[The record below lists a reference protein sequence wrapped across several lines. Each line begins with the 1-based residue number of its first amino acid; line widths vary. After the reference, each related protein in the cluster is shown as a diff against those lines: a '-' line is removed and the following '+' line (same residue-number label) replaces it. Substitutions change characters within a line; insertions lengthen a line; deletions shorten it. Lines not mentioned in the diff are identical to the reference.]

1 MFRCIQCTLIS
12 SEMLSPQYRE
22 LVNRLSVTLPEE
34 RLVHD
39 PLRTLTYGTDASFY
53 RLIPQLV
60 IVVETEEEV
69 VAVLKEARRLR
80 LSVTFRAA
88 GTSLSGQAVTDSILV
103 LLGRTWKQYRIL
115 DQGEKIALQPGIIGA
130 FANLYLAPYGRK
142 IGPDPASINSAMIGG
157 IAANNASGMC
167 CGTAQ
172 NSYRTLASMRIILRD
187 GTILD
192 TADEASRRNF
202 LESHG
207 VFAGRIADLARR
219 VRARQP
225 LAERIRAKYKMKNTT
240 GYSLNALVDYEDPIE
255 IIQHLMI
262 GSEGTL
268 GFIAEVTY
276 QTVPELPHKATSLML
291 FPDIETACRAVP
303 LLKRCPVDAVEL
315 MDRASLRSVE
325 NKPGM
330 PSYLRDLD
338 DRVAALLVETRSVNA
353 ESLHDAITT
362 ITSAIAS
369 LPTVRPI
376 AFTTDAGEFT
386 MLWSIRKGLF
396 PSVGA
401 MRATGTTVVIEDV
414 AFPVPRLA
422 EATLDLQRLF
432 ALHGYHDAIIFGHA
446 LEGNL
451 HFVFKQD
458 FNSSSEVQRYGNFI
472 SDVTNMVVGKYDG
485 ALKAEHG
492 TGRNMAPFVELEWG
506 AEAYALMHEI
516 KSLFDPENLLNP
528 GVILNADRTIHLQ
541 NLKPMP
547 AAHPVI
553 DKCIECGFC
562 EVNCPSKDI
571 TLTPRQRIVAY
582 REIARLADSDRNGD
596 RVKELKNLYHYY
608 ANVTCATDGLCA
620 LTCPVDID
628 TGTFIKDLRM
638 LESGPVANM
647 VATVVSRHMGQVTA
661 LSRFLLN
668 VLHGVHRAVGTEF
681 MDSAT
686 AVLRNLTENKLPLW
700 NRYMP
705 KGAPAV
711 PVPVHN
717 PANPR
722 IVVYFPSCINRTM
735 GTASGDSEDDAAT
748 GRTVALLQKA
758 GFEVVYPEGLKNLCC
773 GMPFASKGYKEQGD
787 EKNRELEQAIVEA
800 SRNGE
805 YPVLVDMS
813 PCLCRM
819 LENLHAPLTLFDPAG
834 FILHHAAPYLE
845 FRKRAEPV
853 LIHHTC
859 SARKMGLDQDLR
871 ELASFCSERVVV
883 PGDIGCCGW
892 AGDRGFTVP
901 ELNASALHELHRQ
914 VPPDCRGGYSTSRT
928 CEIGMSLHSGVPY
941 QSIVYLVDSCTTARN
956 DHSPRVND
964 SSVRKQPAM
973 NEEHP

>member
-1 MFRCIQCTLIS
+1 
-12 SEMLSPQYRE
+12 MLSPQYRE
-22 LVNRLSVTLPEE
+22 LLNRLSATLPEG
-34 RLVHD
+34 RLIHD

-53 RLIPQLV
+53 RLIPQVV
-60 IVVETEEEV
+60 IIVETEEEV
-69 VAVLKEARRLR
+69 VAVLKETRRLQ
-80 LSVTFRAA
+80 LPVTFRAA
-88 GTSLSGQAVTDSILV
+88 GTSLSGQAVTDSVLV
-103 LLGRTWKQYRIL
+103 FLGRTWKQYRIF
-115 DQGEKIALQPGIIGA
+115 DQGERIALQPGIIGA

-172 NSYRTLASMRIILRD
+172 NSYRTLASMRIIFRD

-192 TADEASRRNF
+192 TADGSSRREF
-202 LESHG
+202 LTSHG
-207 VFAGRIADLARR
+207 VFAGRVGDLARR
-219 VRARQP
+219 VRAHQA

-276 QTVPELPHKATSLML
+276 RTVPELPHKATSLML

-303 LLKRCPVDAVEL
+303 LLKKCPVDAVEL

-325 NKPGM
+325 NKSGM
-330 PSYLRDLD
+330 PSFLKDLD
-338 DRVAALLVETRSVNA
+338 DRVAALLVETRSVDPD
-353 ESLHDAITT
+353 SLREAITT
-362 ITSAIAS
+362 IISALAP

-376 AFTTDAGEFT
+376 AFTTDAAEFT

-432 ALHGYHDAIIFGHA
+432 TVHGYHDAIIFGHA

-451 HFVFKQD
+451 HFVFKQN
-458 FNSSSEVQRYGNFI
+458 FNSPSEVQRYGNFI
-472 SDVTNMVVGKYDG
+472 SDVTTMVVEKFDG
-485 ALKAEHG
+485 SLKAEHG

-528 GVILNADRTIHLQ
+528 GVILNADRAIHLQ

-547 AAHPVI
+547 AAHPAI

-562 EVNCPSKDI
+562 ELNCPSKDI

-582 REIARLADSDRNGD
+582 REIARLSGSHNNPDRLND
-596 RVKELKNLYHYY
+596 LKNLYHYY

-628 TGTFIKDLRM
+628 TGTFIKDLR
-638 LESGPVANM
+638 LRESGPVANM
-647 VATVVSRHMGQVTA
+647 VATGISRHMGSVTA
-661 LSRFLLN
+661 VSRFFLN
-668 VLHGVHRAVGTEF
+668 VLHGVHRTVGTEF
-681 MDSAT
+681 MESAT
-686 AVLRNLTENKLPLW
+686 AGLRNFTENKLPLW

-705 KGAPAV
+705 RGAPAL
-711 PVPVHN
+711 PIPAHN

-735 GTASGDSEDDAAT
+735 GTASGESPDDTVT
-748 GRTVALLQKA
+748 GRTIALLQKA
-758 GFEVVYPEGLKNLCC
+758 GFEVVYPEHLTNLCC

-787 EKNRELEQAIVEA
+787 EKSRELEQAVIAA

-813 PCLCRM
+813 PCLYRM
-819 LENLHAPLTLFDPAG
+819 TEKLHAPLTLFDPAR
-834 FILHHAAPYLE
+834 FILRHAAPYLE
-845 FRKRAEPV
+845 FHRRTEPV

-859 SARKMGLDQDLR
+859 SARKMGLDQDLL
-871 ELASFCSERVVV
+871 ELASLCAERVVV
-883 PGDIGCCGW
+883 PRDVGCCGW

-901 ELNASALHELHRQ
+901 ELNASALHELRRQ

-941 QSIVYLVDSCTTARN
+941 RSIVSLVDACTTARN
-956 DHSPRVND
+956 DHSPNRNQTSD
-964 SSVRKQPAM
+964 RQQPAM
-973 NEEHP
+973 KEEHP